1 MFAQIR
7 PIIAQQVKF
16 FKTKANIAKSINQ
29 PNNDGTELRK
39 YLAFGGFGTI
49 FLWYNS
55 EFSSITGKRRL
66 NILNDQNREIG
77 ANILFQTMVDPSFVH
92 PINWKDYENKTNV
105 EKFIDALMA
114 TYLQEKQVAPNH
126 PGFERLQR
134 IVDRL
139 VGSNDSLEI
148 QTPKLHLTPELM
160 ISAYSLA
167 YHIVS

>member
-7 PIIAQQVKF
+7 PILAQPAKF
-16 FKTKANIAKSINQ
+16 FKTKANRAKIKYQ
-29 PNNDGTELRK
+29 PNNAGNDLK
-39 YLAFGGFGTI
+39 NYLAFGGFGTI

-55 EFSSITGKRRL
+55 EFSPITGKRRL

-77 ANILFQTMVDPSFVH
+77 ANILFQTIVDPSFVH
-92 PINWKDYENKTNV
+92 QINWKDYKNKSSV
-105 EKFIDALMA
+105 EKFLDALMA
-114 TYLQEKQVAPNH
+114 AYLQEKQVAQNH

-139 VGSNDSLEI
+139 VESNDSLVT
-148 QTPKLHLTPELM
+148 QTPKLHLTPELK
-160 ISAYSLA
+160 IGAYSLA